1 MSTDSHHDQ
10 TLFGVRVT
18 KPWWMPSSQARTPV
32 VEPDFDCDD
41 LDGEFDPD
49 DLHEHFPRP

>member
-1 MSTDSHHDQ
+1 MSTDSRQDH

-18 KPWWMPSSQARTPV
+18 RPWWMASPQVSTPAT
-32 VEPDFDCDD
+32 EPDFDCDD

-49 DLHEHFPRP
+49 DLYEHFPRP